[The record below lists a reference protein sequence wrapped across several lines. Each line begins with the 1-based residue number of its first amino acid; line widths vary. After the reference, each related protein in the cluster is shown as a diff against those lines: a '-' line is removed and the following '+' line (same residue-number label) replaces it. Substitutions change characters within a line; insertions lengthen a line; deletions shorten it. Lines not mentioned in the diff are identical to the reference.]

1 MLCLVCQ
8 FKIGTLP
15 FLFDFFELKE
25 RAHIRRK
32 INSQRK
38 VYIYKYIRNQYYYYF
53 DLAKMRVGWPVQ
65 QKIKLPLPSFFLIF
79 GMRLWVLVQLRV
91 YFLRINLLRAKM
103 TKNGQKRPKNS
114 FFLTIFKKCIINFC
128 FLKTLNFLCKPHVS
142 VEL

>member
-79 GMRLWVLVQLRV
+79 GMRLW
-91 YFLRINLLRAKM
+91 LRAKM

-114 FFLTIFKKCIINFC
+114 FF
-128 FLKTLNFLCKPHVS
+128 
-142 VEL
+142 